1 MTGAKLT
8 QIKAILVGLAEYY
21 GITLSPNQLSMYADD
36 LQTLSL
42 QELNTCIKIIRT
54 TSNYFPR
61 PSVIL
66 EAARGNYKDHG
77 IELSNRII
85 EAMTKFGWSNPDQ
98 AKNHIGELGWK
109 IVQQAGG
116 WARICETSSDE
127 QIPILRAQWRELA
140 VVLLKKT
147 HQPLLIEDNANHD
160 QT

>member
-1 MTGAKLT
+1 MNADKMLE
-8 QIKAILVGLAEYY
+8 IKTILVGLAEYY
-21 GITLSPNQLSMYADD
+21 GITLSPNQLSMYAED
-36 LQTLSL
+36 LQDLSP
-42 QELNTCIKIIRT
+42 QELKICIKIIRT

-127 QIPILRAQWRELA
+127 QLPILRAQWRELA
-140 VVLLKKT
+140 IVLLKKNN
-147 HQPLLIEDNANHD
+147 QPLLIENKTTHD
-160 QT
+160 QI